1 MPNCTSELAP
11 LAEDSTSSSAPSS
24 ASGERPGE
32 HWSVPA
38 FFALGVGSL
47 WAWNAFITP
56 TGFYALLFEGTR
68 WEDTFLPTLTSSF
81 TLVGLVSILALQP
94 LLHLVTA
101 RRRVLVSLGAIGVA
115 FGGAC
120 LLALW
125 PLIHGSGSA
134 PSPAASAALLLS
146 SAAGASVSQAVLTAS
161 LAGYATAFAPQQ
173 MSALSSGQA
182 AAGVVVSLINL
193 AREAAAARRRCAGSA
208 GETEDDGGAGGRG
221 ALVGAAL
228 YFGASCAVA
237 ACCAAAFVA
246 LDARHRPRGPEGGAK
261 GGSGGGGGEGEGGS
275 GPVVALLRLARALL
289 GWEAALFLCFGVT
302 LFVFPTLT
310 SAIRASEAAPSS
322 CEWRRR

>member
-1 MPNCTSELAP
+1 MPKGHSTSELAP

-56 TGFYALLFEGTR
+56 TSFYALLFEGTR

-125 PLIHGSGSA
+125 PLLHGSGSA

-173 MSALSSGQA
+173 M
-182 AAGVVVSLINL
+182 
-193 AREAAAARRRCAGSA
+193 
-208 GETEDDGGAGGRG
+208 
-221 ALVGAAL
+221 
-228 YFGASCAVA
+228 
-237 ACCAAAFVA
+237 
-246 LDARHRPRGPEGGAK
+246 
-261 GGSGGGGGEGEGGS
+261 
-275 GPVVALLRLARALL
+275 ALL

-322 CEWRRR
+322 LLLFAAGRLLFAPLFVAFRRSEAARAHSDALPALALHLFALSNGWLTTAIFVRAPRAVEERDRPAAGALLVLALNSGLTAGSLLSLGAWTT